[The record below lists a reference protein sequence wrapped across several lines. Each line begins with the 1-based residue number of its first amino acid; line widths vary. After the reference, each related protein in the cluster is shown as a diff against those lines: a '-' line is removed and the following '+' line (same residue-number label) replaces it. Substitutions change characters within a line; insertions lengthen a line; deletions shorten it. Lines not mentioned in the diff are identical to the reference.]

1 MEYHEFADA
10 VQGILESNHLDDK
23 IARQLLLAITLD
35 TRERAGDTHRQTMQ
49 ELAELRQIVET
60 QTQTIATLAAAWE
73 DHQAYHKE
81 NPPLLWLLRF
91 RTKETVATIVLIF
104 MLLSLWYVSGFRE
117 AVLQWLGL
125 PLF

>member
-10 VQGILESNHLDDK
+10 VQGILEANHVDDK

-35 TRERAGDTHRQTMQ
+35 TRERAVDTHRQTMQ

-60 QTQTIATLAAAWE
+60 QSQTIATLAAAWE
-73 DHQAYHKE
+73 DHQTYHKE

-104 MLLSLWYVSGFRE
+104 VLLSL
-117 AVLQWLGL
+117 
-125 PLF
+125 

>member
-10 VQGILESNHLDDK
+10 VQGILEANHVDDK

-35 TRERAGDTHRQTMQ
+35 TRERAADTHRQTMQ
-49 ELAELRQIVET
+49 ELAELRRIVET
-60 QTQTIATLAAAWE
+60 QAQTIATLAAAWE
-73 DHQAYHKE
+73 DHQEYHKE

-104 MLLSLWYVSGFRE
+104 VLLSLWYVSGFRQSL
-117 AVLQWLGL
+117 LQWLGL